1 MKKFIFYV
9 LLLCFI
15 LFKYFGLGFSETGL
29 RKVLILPFE
38 IYAQQ
43 DLGYLKSAIPEMLTS
58 RLFSASKIEVIEI
71 EKVKPLLK
79 EVKTLD
85 KVKVE
90 ELGNTFKADYVIWGS
105 LTALGD
111 TVSIDAQIIDLSKS
125 KKPAQFYQEIKGLSE
140 VIPQISRFAKK
151 AKSYIEGKEEDFY
164 KEEVVSFH
172 PTLSL
177 SRAHPERNLYP
188 ERYYSY
194 PRGTSPGN
202 VPLQEQKPKVTRA
215 KPRFSYDE
223 EESLTKNLVI
233 DLSKE
238 RPIIG
243 WAEEKASIN
252 ATSTPLPSPSTT
264 PIYSAYPNYP
274 VYYYPIQEEKG
285 FLERVWDSIWP
296 FKKKESSFSPYYYQP
311 PTIQPLPPVQAS
323 QPLQNLQTPRTQVPV
338 QVPSQP
344 PSIYNL
350 PPKSPISGGSGE
362 NPWQWN

>member
-1 MKKFIFYV
+1 MKRFIFYV
-9 LLLCFI
+9 LLLWFI
-15 LFKYFGLGFSETGL
+15 LLKNFDLSFSETGL

-43 DLGYLKSAIPEMLTS
+43 DLEYLKSAIPEMLTS

-79 EVKTLD
+79 EIKTLD

-90 ELGNTFKADYVIWGS
+90 ELGSTFKADYVIWGS
-105 LTALGD
+105 LTVLGD
-111 TVSIDAQIIDLSKS
+111 TVSLDAQIIDLSKS
-125 KKPAQFYQEIKGLSE
+125 KRPVQFYQEIKGLSE

-177 SRAHPERNLYP
+177 SRAHPEKSLYL

-194 PRGTSPGN
+194 TRGASSGN
-202 VPLQEQKPKVTRA
+202 VPLQEEKPRVTRA
-215 KPRFSYDE
+215 KPRFPYEE

-243 WAEEKASIN
+243 WSEEKVSIN
-252 ATSTPLPSPSTT
+252 ATSTPPFSSTT
-264 PIYSAYPNYP
+264 SIYSASSNYP

-296 FKKKESSFSPYYYQP
+296 FKKKESSFSPYHSQP
-311 PTIQPLPPVQAS
+311 HTIQPLPPVQAS
-323 QPLQNLQTPRTQVPV
+323 QPLQNLQTPSTQVSV

-344 PSIYNL
+344 QSIYNL
-350 PPKSPISGGSGE
+350 PSKSLTSGGFGE